1 MTTDLF
7 LQLGSDTY
15 VKMKLF
21 LKKLKNIFL
30 EWQKYNLFP
39 NKYYKTLD
47 KHETPPIEPLSVYR
61 RFDNFPNRICFKSV
75 ETTNVWFSLA
85 DRIALSTL
93 NNSGM

>member
-21 LKKLKNIFL
+21 LKKLKKHIFGMAIYSQISL
-30 EWQKYNLFP
+30 M
-39 NKYYKTLD
+39 TLD